1 MLIFSFSQNVKMI
14 SRLNV
19 EFTRDIKLEYAR
31 GVSCNRRED
40 QQPKFKSDLDKVNF
54 QLRNTIVRLQFDFG
68 GKVHY
73 GTGFFIN
80 LPSTRYDVII
90 TAAHNLISEEKV
102 RANNLT
108 VIYHGNHKEKVT
120 EFKICPRYE
129 EFLGTN
135 PRPPPTHINYDYG
148 AILLPKDEGQA
159 DKRLGLGLDLSLNID
174 PSLQGLRDAFVS
186 GYGDG
191 VGSMTLRTC
200 FSPLKG
206 LGNKIEY
213 YLESKEQGMS
223 GSPIWVTHDGHTTI
237 IGIHNTT
244 PETKGARGI
253 GTRITEEVFR
263 MLCLWTQSGFFD
275 RRFCA
280 PGGKTKSHNTY
291 LSFPQNGGSANVF
304 LGSSSAAAERNN
316 LTFDIIPAYIFP
328 RWSNRSPLYAFK
340 FRKPHCSGGGKKCWV
355 EWQPAGQQAVL
366 VDTLKDIHFVRLIQR
381 PRVKA
386 ARYFVLL
393 PDIPKDGGDG
403 QELRLY
409 DDGRDQ
415 DDINV
420 GRTEFSGV
428 SFGDFKER
436 GIAGSRTF
444 MIE

>member
-1 MLIFSFSQNVKMI
+1 MKLI
-14 SRLNV
+14 SRLSV
-19 EFTRDIKLEYAR
+19 EFTHDIKHEYAR
-31 GVSCNRRED
+31 GASCNHRED
-40 QQPKFKSDLDKVNF
+40 QQPKLKSELDKVNF

-68 GKVHY
+68 GQVNY

-80 LPSTRYDVII
+80 LPSTKYDVIL
-90 TAAHNLISEEKV
+90 TAGHNLISEEKV
-102 RANNLT
+102 KARNLT

-120 EFKICPRYE
+120 EFKICPQYE
-129 EFLGTN
+129 ESLGTN
-135 PRPPPTHINYDYG
+135 PRLPTHVNYDYG
-148 AILLPKDEGQA
+148 VILLPKDEGQA

-223 GSPIWVTHDGHTTI
+223 GSPIWVTHDGQMTV

-244 PETKGARGI
+244 PEKKGARGI

-263 MLCLWTQSGFFD
+263 TLCLWTQSGFFD

-291 LSFPQNGGSANVF
+291 LSFSQNEDSASVF
-304 LGSSSAAAERNN
+304 LGSSSAAADRNN

-328 RWSNRSPLYAFK
+328 KWANRSPLYAFK
-340 FRKPHCSGGGKKCWV
+340 FRKPPSCSDRKKCWI
-355 EWQPAGQQAVL
+355 EWQPATQQALL
-366 VDTLKDIHFVRLIQR
+366 VETLKDIHFVRLIQR
-381 PRVKA
+381 PRLKA
-386 ARYFVLL
+386 ARYFLLL

-409 DDGRDQ
+409 DDDRDQ
-415 DDINV
+415 SDIDV
-420 GRTEFSGV
+420 GKTEFGGV
-428 SFGDFKER
+428 SFGEFKER
-436 GIAGSRTF
+436 GIVGSRTF

>member
-1 MLIFSFSQNVKMI
+1 MI
-14 SRLNV
+14 SRLSV
-19 EFTRDIKLEYAR
+19 EFTNDIKLEYAR
-31 GVSCNRRED
+31 GVQCHRRED

-68 GKVHY
+68 GQAQY

-80 LPSTRYDVII
+80 LPSTKYDVIL
-90 TAAHNLISEEKV
+90 TAGHNLVNEEKV
-102 RANNLT
+102 KVQNLT
-108 VIYHGNHKEKVT
+108 VLYHGKRKEKVT

-129 EFLGTN
+129 EFLGINT
-135 PRPPPTHINYDYG
+135 RPPTHVNYDYG
-148 AILLPKDEGQA
+148 VILLPKDEGQA

-223 GSPIWVTHDGHTTI
+223 GSPIWVTHDGQMTV

-244 PETKGARGI
+244 PEKKGARGV

-263 MLCLWTQSGFFD
+263 MLCLWTQSGFLD
-275 RRFCA
+275 KRFCA
-280 PGGKTKSHNTY
+280 AGGKTKPHNTY
-291 LSFPQNGGSANVF
+291 LSFPQNGGFASVF
-304 LGSSSAAAERNN
+304 LGSSSAAADKDN

-328 RWSNRSPLYAFK
+328 KWSNRSPLYAFK
-340 FRKPHCSGGGKKCWV
+340 FRKSSCGDSKKCWV
-355 EWQPAGQQAVL
+355 EWQPLHQKAVL

-381 PRVKA
+381 PRIKA
-386 ARYFVLL
+386 ARYFVLI

-409 DDGRDQ
+409 DNGRDQ
-415 DDINV
+415 NDIDI
-420 GRTEFSGV
+420 GKTDFEGV
-428 SFGDFKER
+428 SFGEFKER
-436 GIAGSRTF
+436 CITGSRTF

>member
-1 MLIFSFSQNVKMI
+1 MI
-14 SRLNV
+14 SRLRV
-19 EFTRDIKLEYAR
+19 ALTHDIKLEYAR
-31 GVSCNRRED
+31 GSSCNRRED
-40 QQPKFKSDLDKVNF
+40 QQPNFKSDLDKVNF

-68 GKVHY
+68 GQANY

-80 LPSTRYDVII
+80 LPSTKYDVIL
-90 TAAHNLISEEKV
+90 TAGHNLVNEERV
-102 RANNLT
+102 RAKNLT
-108 VIYHGNHKEKVT
+108 VIYHGNRKEKVT

-135 PRPPPTHINYDYG
+135 PRPPTHVNYDYG
-148 AILLPKDEGQA
+148 VILLPKDEGQA

-223 GSPIWVTHDGHTTI
+223 GSPIWVTHDGQMTV

-244 PETKGARGI
+244 PEKKGARGI

-263 MLCLWTQSGFFD
+263 TLCLWTQSGFFD

-280 PGGKTKSHNTY
+280 PGGKTKPHNTY
-291 LSFPQNGGSANVF
+291 LSFSQNGDSASVF
-304 LGSSSAAAERNN
+304 LGSSSAAADKDN
-316 LTFDIIPAYIFP
+316 LTFDIIPAYVFP
-328 RWSNRSPLYAFK
+328 KWANRSPLYAFK
-340 FRKPHCSGGGKKCWV
+340 CRKPPSCGDGKKCWV
-355 EWQPAGQQAVL
+355 EWQPAHQQAVL

-381 PRVKA
+381 PRLKA
-386 ARYFVLL
+386 ARYFLLL
-393 PDIPKDGGDG
+393 PDKPKDGGDG

-409 DDGRDQ
+409 DHGRDQ
-415 DDINV
+415 DDDV
-420 GRTEFSGV
+420 GKTEFAGV

-436 GIAGSRTF
+436 GIVGSRTF